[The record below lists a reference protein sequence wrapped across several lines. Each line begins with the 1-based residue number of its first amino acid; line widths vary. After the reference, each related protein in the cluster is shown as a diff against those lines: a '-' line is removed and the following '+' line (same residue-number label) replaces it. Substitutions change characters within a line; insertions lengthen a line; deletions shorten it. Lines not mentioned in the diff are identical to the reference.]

1 MLVKLPLWP
10 QRSILTKINFIQQK
24 KRLAIPFSKTKS
36 AITFARRPPLDSKD
50 SSRKQRLNCF
60 HLRLSRCIA
69 IQIVHQNRTR
79 LRRRQFQIAN
89 SISKTNGSINLNLTS
104 PPNENIFLIAIRR
117 NWGTVRIFEMRR
129 QLNMHIYSCV

>member
-24 KRLAIPFSKTKS
+24 KRRAIPFSKTKS
-36 AITFARRPPLDSKD
+36 AITFTRRPPLDSKEAG
-50 SSRKQRLNCF
+50 RKQRLNCF

-79 LRRRQFQIAN
+79 LRRRQFQIAS
-89 SISKTNGSINLNLTS
+89 SISKTNGSINLNMTS
-104 PPNENIFLIAIRR
+104 PPNEKTFSIAIRR
-117 NWGTVRIFEMRR
+117 DLATVRIFELRR